1 MVSFIN
7 NNVNGII
14 VNMICKVKKLDVDAL
29 LPVYA
34 HSGDAGMDLFALED
48 TTIPIGQIV
57 AVRTGI
63 AMQIPDGYVGLIWDK
78 SGLSIRHGLK
88 TVGGVI
94 DSGFRGEILIGMT
107 NLGKVDYVIEKG
119 NKIAQM
125 LIQPVNRVELVET
138 EELEESVRG
147 EGGFGSTGK

>member
-1 MVSFIN
+1 
-7 NNVNGII
+7 
-14 VNMICKVKKLDVDAL
+14 
-29 LPVYA
+29 
-34 HSGDAGMDLFALED
+34 
-48 TTIPIGQIV
+48 
-57 AVRTGI
+57 
-63 AMQIPDGYVGLIWDK
+63 
-78 SGLSIRHGLK
+78 
-88 TVGGVI
+88 
-94 DSGFRGEILIGMT
+94 MT